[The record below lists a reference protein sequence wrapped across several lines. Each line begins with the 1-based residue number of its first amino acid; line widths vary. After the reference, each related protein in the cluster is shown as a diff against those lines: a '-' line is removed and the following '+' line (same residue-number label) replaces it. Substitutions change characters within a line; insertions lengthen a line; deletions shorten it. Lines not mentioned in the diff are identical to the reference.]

1 MFLRVPD
8 WLELGTR
15 RILLSLLLAVNA
27 YFFLVSQNGCRLDR
41 TWILVGI
48 ATLPVICQLLISTRI
63 TSLRRLSCLAVVSAI
78 GCAFYGVQHKQL
90 SAESE
95 LKRIGV
101 QLELDHCR
109 YPRYLSALRPDSMKA
124 PRAVS
129 FGPDTTS
136 ADIDDAIP
144 LLSCL
149 PYLQEFWLESAGT
162 PTGTPDRQRTVA
174 WGDGTV
180 YSSEIR
186 PETILAV
193 SRLRRLKRLRIDGC
207 IVQQREL
214 EQLLSLPR
222 LEQLSFSRCLL
233 PSGAYERLGRCS
245 NLRELQLD
253 FTGIRDQD
261 LAQIVR
267 MPNLRVLSVCMTH
280 VTNQCFSHLRSSRS
294 LRTIYIIAPGVSSDD
309 LAEYCRTSTTSS
321 TLGAQVPTDWGWE
334 EALEGR
340 KRGGSYWKLV
350 D

>member
-15 RILLSLLLAVNA
+15 RILLALLLAVNG

-41 TWILVGI
+41 TWILVGV
-48 ATLPVICQLLISTRI
+48 ATLPVICQLLISTRV
-63 TSLRRLSCLAVVSAI
+63 TSLRRLSCLAVVSAV
-78 GCAFYGVQHKQL
+78 GCAFYGLQHKQL
-90 SAESE
+90 SAETE

-101 QLELDHCR
+101 KLERDYRR
-109 YPRYLSALRPDSMKA
+109 YPRFLSAVRPDSMRA

-129 FGPDTTS
+129 FGPETTS
-136 ADIDDAIP
+136 GDIDDAIP

-149 PYLQEFWLESAGT
+149 PYLEEFRLNSAGS
-162 PTGTPDRQRTVA
+162 PTGISDRRCSVA

-180 YSSEIR
+180 YSDEIR

-193 SRLRRLKRLRIDGC
+193 SRLRRLKRLRVDGC
-207 IVQQREL
+207 IVHQSEL
-214 EQLLSLPR
+214 EGLLSLPR
-222 LEQLSFSRCLL
+222 LEQLSLSRCLL

-253 FTGIRDQD
+253 FTGVRDQD

-267 MPNLRVLSVCMTH
+267 LPNLRVLSVCMTR

-294 LRTIYIIAPGVSSDD
+294 LRTIYVIAPGVSTND

-321 TLGAQVPTDWGWE
+321 TLGAQVPADWGWE
-334 EALEGR
+334 EALRGR
-340 KRGGSYWKLV
+340 KRGGSNWKLV